1 VSWLHRGPKV
11 YEVKIDLAGDYMKSS
26 DQVKLAWNIGKLP
39 FDAPYYYCVYR
50 KREKENSFVYQ
61 MSVQPEDMT
70 YLDGQL
76 KDGEEAE
83 YYLMIQ
89 WEDGRQSTPSNTIKV
104 KKSKK

>member
-1 VSWLHRGPKV
+1 
-11 YEVKIDLAGDYMKSS
+11 
-26 DQVKLAWNIGKLP
+26 
-39 FDAPYYYCVYR
+39 
-50 KREKENSFVYQ
+50 